1 MSNQVGDCFKFL
13 WPFHNVRTL
22 TRMFNTKLKIQLSDW
37 YDIQN
42 LIDSYELIRRE
53 KLNLKVKVCVASM
66 LLKHFFS
73 NKEENQL
80 AKWSILLYVYYIFS
94 YRKKSK
100 YLQKKSLIFLEWS
113 LWFSRM
119 WEKKP
124 NCNTYIHKYI
134 FMSNCSI
141 KLEGNQSTSSSR
153 MIAAVKTY
161 HNTSKSVT
169 CLLLESVSGLI
180 YPYQFKQLK
189 SNYHNMGQKS
199 LWFWIFTHRNSQS
212 RGGFSFDHFSFLW
225 Y

>member
-1 MSNQVGDCFKFL
+1 MIYFALCIL
-13 WPFHNVRTL
+13 H
-22 TRMFNTKLKIQLSDW
+22 IQ
-37 YDIQN
+37 
-42 LIDSYELIRRE
+42 
-53 KLNLKVKVCVASM
+53 
-66 LLKHFFS
+66 
-73 NKEENQL
+73 
-80 AKWSILLYVYYIFS
+80 
-94 YRKKSK
+94 
-100 YLQKKSLIFLEWS
+100 LQKKVQIFTKKIIDISWVIPLIFKDVRKETELQ
-113 LWFSRM
+113 
-119 WEKKP
+119 
-124 NCNTYIHKYI
+124 YIHKYI

>member
-80 AKWSILLYVYYIFS
+80 AKWSILLYVYYIIS

-124 NCNTYIHKYI
+124 NCNTYISTYLCQTVQSSWKAI
-134 FMSNCSI
+134 
-141 KLEGNQSTSSSR
+141 NQLHLPEWSQL
-153 MIAAVKTY
+153 
-161 HNTSKSVT
+161 SKRIIIRQKAS
-169 CLLLESVSGLI
+169 LVSC
-180 YPYQFKQLK
+180 
-189 SNYHNMGQKS
+189 
-199 LWFWIFTHRNSQS
+199 
-212 RGGFSFDHFSFLW
+212 
-225 Y
+225 

>member
-1 MSNQVGDCFKFL
+1 
-13 WPFHNVRTL
+13 
-22 TRMFNTKLKIQLSDW
+22 MFNTKLKIQLSDW

-66 LLKHFFS
+66 LLKHFFFLIRRRTNWPNDLFCS
-73 NKEENQL
+73 MYTTYSATEKSPN
-80 AKWSILLYVYYIFS
+80 IY
-94 YRKKSK
+94 KKIIDISWVIP
-100 YLQKKSLIFLEWS
+100 LIFKDVRKETELQ
-113 LWFSRM
+113 
-119 WEKKP
+119 
-124 NCNTYIHKYI
+124 YIHKYI

-199 LWFWIFTHRNSQS
+199 LC
-212 RGGFSFDHFSFLW
+212 FSFVLFSFFW

>member
-1 MSNQVGDCFKFL
+1 M
-13 WPFHNVRTL
+13 
-22 TRMFNTKLKIQLSDW
+22 
-37 YDIQN
+37 
-42 LIDSYELIRRE
+42 
-53 KLNLKVKVCVASM
+53 
-66 LLKHFFS
+66 
-73 NKEENQL
+73 
-80 AKWSILLYVYYIFS
+80 AKWSILLYVFYIFS

-100 YLQKKSLIFLEWS
+100 YLQKKIIDISWVIPLIFKDVRKETELQ
-113 LWFSRM
+113 
-119 WEKKP
+119 
-124 NCNTYIHKYI
+124 YIHKYI

-199 LWFWIFTHRNSQS
+199 LC
-212 RGGFSFDHFSFLW
+212 FSFVLFSFFW